1 MSNNVVN
8 FTINLDG
15 NAYKGILQVNDAL
28 DDVLVNAK
36 QVKQSFSDWTKDF
49 MGLDALTNLVGKV
62 SQAFQSMV
70 GSSLDFEQQQA
81 NMRTLLNGDAEATDN
96 LIGKIREYGKATV
109 YDRSGLI
116 EAQKTM
122 MAFGLD
128 AEYAFGK
135 LKNIG
140 DIALGDK
147 QKMQSLAL
155 AFSQMSST
163 GKLMGQD
170 LLQMIN
176 AGFNPL
182 EVISQKTG
190 RSIAE
195 LKEAMGKG
203 AISAEMVAQAFEWA
217 TEEGGRF
224 YQGAETAAQTTAGKI
239 AKMKDQI
246 DDFKISLFEW
256 SHGATAWAAELGNMF
271 VPLSQAMPLFKGLY
285 NISATTFKHLK
296 ALDFA
301 GVLGGIGRKATE
313 ARISLAF
320 MRKDI
325 ETCSMASLGFVRNT
339 VRATMAVGRFATVGL
354 FNAVKGMGAYLL
366 SLVTGGAASRTFAN
380 VATASFAKFALSAK
394 AACKAV
400 GVAVTSIPIVG
411 WIAAAVAAVIG
422 LVTLLW
428 NKSEGFRRV
437 VFGTWEA
444 VKAAVSNAWQYVK
457 TAAQVTWE
465 VLKRVFDRLKESLS
479 GLWERIKDLFTRL
492 KAALAEAWNRIKPVL
507 KNIADKVWDAVKVV
521 MKVVAVV
528 TSVVAAVIAAVG
540 LLAKAV
546 WDNLLKPLF
555 QRLFSIV
562 STVVSHVASAV
573 GDIVSFMTSIP
584 EKISTALD
592 NVRTFFS
599 DLWSSVAGTVRNAVD
614 RITDFVASIP
624 EKTSS
629 AFDNVRVFFADAW
642 SSVTGTVR
650 NAVDRITGF
659 VTSISERIS
668 TALESVREFFA
679 RVWDSITEKVR
690 GCIDRITGF
699 VAAIP
704 RRAADGLDNV
714 RAFFADAWSS
724 VTGTVRNAVD
734 RITGFVTSI
743 PERISTALESVREFF
758 ARVWDSITEK
768 VRSCIDRIKE
778 LVEELRAF
786 VTETFAKAGDFIAG
800 VWERVT
806 EAVGSAVDWI
816 ADKLGRIA
824 GWVKTKMVDP
834 IKNAFTGM
842 WDVIRDVFDKILTK
856 LGRLFAPI
864 RELWNKLFPKDKMK
878 DVRLAYGEGTDKG
891 TKSWERSKGKGD
903 VDTGKEAIVLD
914 GKDGLDGLAG
924 VNGKSG
930 KDGKLSDGTLG
941 KNAGTV
947 AGKAQQITIKL
958 ESMVGTMNFNGG
970 LRDNAS
976 NVESTLAEMMARIL
990 GMAET
995 AV

>member
-1 MSNNVVN
+1 MANQTVN

-15 NAYKGILQVNDAL
+15 NAYTGIAQIDAAL
-28 DDVLVNAK
+28 GNVLVNAK
-36 QVKQSFSDWTKDF
+36 NTKSFFERFKTAAFNFDVI
-49 MGLDALTNLVGKV
+49 TNAIGKV

-116 EAQKTM
+116 EVQKTM

-190 RSIAE
+190 KSMAE
-195 LKEAMGKG
+195 LKDAMGKG

-271 VPLSQAMPLFKGLY
+271 VPLSQVLPLFKGLY
-285 NISATTFKHLK
+285 NISASAFKRLK

-320 MRKDI
+320 MRRDI

-354 FNAVKGMGAYLL
+354 FNAVKGLGAYLL

-380 VATASFAKFALSAK
+380 VASVSFAKFALSAR
-394 AACKAV
+394 AACRAV
-400 GVAVTSIPIVG
+400 SVAVTSIPIVG

-457 TAAQVTWE
+457 TAAQVVWE
-465 VLKRVFDRLKESLS
+465 VLKRVFEWIRGLFERLRDNVV
-479 GLWERIKDLFTRL
+479 RIF
-492 KAALAEAWNRIKPVL
+492 
-507 KNIADKVWDAVKVV
+507 
-521 MKVVAVV
+521 
-528 TSVVAAVIAAVG
+528 
-540 LLAKAV
+540 
-546 WDNLLKPLF
+546 
-555 QRLFSIV
+555 
-562 STVVSHVASAV
+562 
-573 GDIVSFMTSIP
+573 TSIG
-584 EKISTALD
+584 E
-592 NVRTFFS
+592 FFS
-599 DLWSSVAGTVRNAVD
+599 SVWGWMAETAG
-614 RITDFVASIP
+614 
-624 EKTSS
+624 K
-629 AFDNVRVFFADAW
+629 
-642 SSVTGTVR
+642 
-650 NAVDRITGF
+650 
-659 VTSISERIS
+659 
-668 TALESVREFFA
+668 
-679 RVWDSITEKVR
+679 
-690 GCIDRITGF
+690 
-699 VAAIP
+699 
-704 RRAADGLDNV
+704 
-714 RAFFADAWSS
+714 
-724 VTGTVRNAVD
+724 
-734 RITGFVTSI
+734 
-743 PERISTALESVREFF
+743 
-758 ARVWDSITEK
+758 
-768 VRSCIDRIKE
+768 
-778 LVEELRAF
+778 
-786 VTETFAKAGDFIAG
+786 
-800 VWERVT
+800 
-806 EAVGSAVDWI
+806 AVDWMSR
-816 ADKLGRIA
+816 KLGGVATWI
-824 GWVKTKMVDP
+824 KTKMVDP
-834 IKNAFTGM
+834 IKNAFAGM
-842 WDVIRDVFDKILTK
+842 WGVIRDVFDKILTK
-856 LGRLFAPI
+856 LGKLFAPI

-878 DVRLAYGEGTDKG
+878 DVKLAYAEGADKG
-891 TKSWERSKGKGD
+891 TKSWEKSNNKGD
-903 VDTGKEAIVLD
+903 VDTGKETIVLD

-930 KDGKLSDGTLG
+930 KDGKTKKELSDGTLG

-958 ESMVGTMNFNGG
+958 ENMVGTMNFNGG

-995 AV
+995 AA

>member
-8 FTINLDG
+8 FTINIDG

-36 QVKQSFSDWTKDF
+36 QVKHSFTEWTKTA
-49 MGLDALTNLVGKV
+49 MGLDAVTNLVSKV

-190 RSIAE
+190 RSMAE

-203 AISAEMVAQAFEWA
+203 AISAEQVAQAFEWA

-239 AKMKDQI
+239 AKVKDQI
-246 DDFKISLFEW
+246 DDFKITLFEATN
-256 SHGATAWAAELGNMF
+256 GLTAWIAEAGNMF
-271 VPLSQAMPLFKGLY
+271 VPVAQAFPLFQTIGKGVV
-285 NISATTFKHLK
+285 NTVKWCGTNWS
-296 ALDFA
+296 
-301 GVLGGIGRKATE
+301 
-313 ARISLAF
+313 
-320 MRKDI
+320 
-325 ETCSMASLGFVRNT
+325 GFVNL
-339 VRATMAVGRFATVGL
+339 VKSGVVSIGL
-354 FNAVKGMGAYLL
+354 NMGILKFSIVSA
-366 SLVTGGAASRTFAN
+366 GGFFPWLRG
-380 VATASFAKFALSAK
+380 VATAACRGISA
-394 AACKAV
+394 AIM
-400 GVAVTSIPIVG
+400 SIPVVG
-411 WIAAAVAAVIG
+411 WIIAIGTAVIG
-422 LVTLLW
+422 TVALLW
-428 NKSEGFRRV
+428 SKCEGFRRL

-465 VLKRVFDRLKESLS
+465 VLKRVFTRLKEALS

-507 KNIADKVWDAVKVV
+507 ANIAEKVWGAVKVV

-528 TSVVAAVIAAVG
+528 SLVVGAVIAAVG
-540 LLAKAV
+540 LLVKTV
-546 WDNLLKPLF
+546 WDNFLKPLF
-555 QRLFSIV
+555 QRFFSIV
-562 STVVSHVASAV
+562 STIVSSVATAV
-573 GDIVSFMTSIP
+573 GKIVGFVTSIPERISTALDNVREFFTRAWDGITGKVRSYIDRITGFVKSIP

-624 EKTSS
+624 EKTST
-629 AFDNVRVFFADAW
+629 ALYNVRTFFAEQWYIVTTMVRSCIDRIIGFVAAIPGRASAVLDWVRTFFTDAWESVTGTVRSCIDRITSFVAAIPGRASAVLNRVRTFFADAW
-642 SSVTGTVR
+642 DNVTGTVR

-659 VTSISERIS
+659 V
-668 TALESVREFFA
+668 A
-679 RVWDSITEKVR
+679 
-690 GCIDRITGF
+690 
-699 VAAIP
+699 
-704 RRAADGLDNV
+704 
-714 RAFFADAWSS
+714 
-724 VTGTVRNAVD
+724 
-734 RITGFVTSI
+734 SI
-743 PERISTALESVREFF
+743 PERTSTALGNVREFF

-856 LGRLFAPI
+856 LGKLFAPI

-903 VDTGKEAIVLD
+903 VDTGKETIVLD

-930 KDGKLSDGTLG
+930 KDGKTKKELSEGTLG

-976 NVESTLAEMMARIL
+976 NVESTLTEMVARIL

>member
-1 MSNNVVN
+1 MSNQSVT
-8 FTINLDG
+8 FTINLG
-15 NAYKGILQVNDAL
+15 GTAYKGMLQLDNAVEQVLGSVKEATDVFDKLGKNAL
-28 DDVLVNAK
+28 NFDVITNAI
-36 QVKQSFSDWTKDF
+36 
-49 MGLDALTNLVGKV
+49 GKV

-195 LKEAMGKG
+195 LKEEMGKG

-271 VPLSQAMPLFKGLY
+271 VPLSQVLPLFKGLY
-285 NISATTFKHLK
+285 NISASAFKRLK

-320 MRKDI
+320 MRRDI

-366 SLVTGGAASRTFAN
+366 SLVTGGTASRTFAN
-380 VATASFAKFALSAK
+380 VATASFARFALSAK
-394 AACKAV
+394 AACRAV
-400 GVAVTSIPIVG
+400 SVAVTSIPIIG

-457 TAAQVTWE
+457 TAAQVVWE
-465 VLKRVFDRLKESLS
+465 VLKRVFEWIRGLFERLH
-479 GLWERIKDLFTRL
+479 D
-492 KAALAEAWNRIKPVL
+492 
-507 KNIADKVWDAVKVV
+507 
-521 MKVVAVV
+521 
-528 TSVVAAVIAAVG
+528 SVVRI
-540 LLAKAV
+540 
-546 WDNLLKPLF
+546 F
-555 QRLFSIV
+555 
-562 STVVSHVASAV
+562 
-573 GDIVSFMTSIP
+573 TSIG
-584 EKISTALD
+584 E
-592 NVRTFFS
+592 FFS
-599 DLWSSVAGTVRNAVD
+599 SVWGWMAETAG
-614 RITDFVASIP
+614 
-624 EKTSS
+624 K
-629 AFDNVRVFFADAW
+629 
-642 SSVTGTVR
+642 
-650 NAVDRITGF
+650 
-659 VTSISERIS
+659 
-668 TALESVREFFA
+668 
-679 RVWDSITEKVR
+679 
-690 GCIDRITGF
+690 
-699 VAAIP
+699 
-704 RRAADGLDNV
+704 
-714 RAFFADAWSS
+714 
-724 VTGTVRNAVD
+724 
-734 RITGFVTSI
+734 
-743 PERISTALESVREFF
+743 
-758 ARVWDSITEK
+758 
-768 VRSCIDRIKE
+768 
-778 LVEELRAF
+778 
-786 VTETFAKAGDFIAG
+786 
-800 VWERVT
+800 
-806 EAVGSAVDWI
+806 AVDWMSR
-816 ADKLGRIA
+816 KLGGVATWI
-824 GWVKTKMVDP
+824 KTKMVDP

-842 WDVIRDVFDKILTK
+842 WNVVRDVFDKILTK
-856 LGRLFAPI
+856 LGKLFAPI

-878 DVRLAYGEGTDKG
+878 DVKLAYAEGADKG
-891 TKSWERSKGKGD
+891 TKSWEKSKSKGD
-903 VDTGKEAIVLD
+903 VDTGKETIVLD

-930 KDGKLSDGTLG
+930 KDGKAKKELSDGTLG

-958 ESMVGTMNFNGG
+958 ENMVGTMNFNGG

-995 AV
+995 AA

>member
-1 MSNNVVN
+1 MANQTVN

-15 NAYKGILQVNDAL
+15 NAYTGIAQIDAAL
-28 DDVLVNAK
+28 GNVLVNAK
-36 QVKQSFSDWTKDF
+36 NTKSFFERFKTAAFNFDVI
-49 MGLDALTNLVGKV
+49 TNAIGKV
-62 SQAFQSMV
+62 SQAFQSLV

-190 RSIAE
+190 KSIAE
-195 LKEAMGKG
+195 LKEEMGKG

-239 AKMKDQI
+239 AKVKDQI

-256 SHGATAWAAELGNMF
+256 SHGATAWAAEIGNMF
-271 VPLSQAMPLFKGLY
+271 VPLSQSIPIFKGLY
-285 NISATTFKHLK
+285 NISSTTFKHLK

-301 GVLGGIGRKATE
+301 GMLGGIGRKATE

-325 ETCSMASLGFVRNT
+325 ETCSMASLGFIRNT
-339 VRATMAVGRFATVGL
+339 VRATIAVGRFATVGL

-394 AACKAV
+394 AACRAV
-400 GVAVTSIPIVG
+400 SVAVTSIPIIG

-428 NKSEGFRRV
+428 NKSEGFRQV

-444 VKAAVSNAWQYVK
+444 VRAAVSNAWQYIK
-457 TAAQVTWE
+457 TTAQVTWE

-507 KNIADKVWDAVKVV
+507 ANIAEKVWGAVKVV

-528 TSVVAAVIAAVG
+528 SLVVGAVIAAVG
-540 LLAKAV
+540 LLVKTV

-555 QRLFSIV
+555 HRLFSIV
-562 STVVSHVASAV
+562 STVVSRVATAV
-573 GDIVSFMTSIP
+573 GKIV
-584 EKISTALD
+584 
-592 NVRTFFS
+592 
-599 DLWSSVAGTVRNAVD
+599 
-614 RITDFVASIP
+614 
-624 EKTSS
+624 
-629 AFDNVRVFFADAW
+629 
-642 SSVTGTVR
+642 
-650 NAVDRITGF
+650 GF
-659 VTSISERIS
+659 VTSIPERIS
-668 TALESVREFFA
+668 TTLDNVREFFA
-679 RVWDSITEKVR
+679 KVWDSITGKVR
-690 GCIDRITGF
+690 NCI
-699 VAAIP
+699 
-704 RRAADGLDNV
+704 
-714 RAFFADAWSS
+714 
-724 VTGTVRNAVD
+724 D

-743 PERISTALESVREFF
+743 PERISTALDNVRTFFADVWNSVTSTVRNDVDRITGFVKSIPERISTALDNVREFF
-758 ARVWDSITEK
+758 ARVWDSITGK

-786 VTETFAKAGDFIAG
+786 VTETFAKAGDFITG
-800 VWERVT
+800 VWERVR
-806 EAVGSAVDWI
+806 ESVGVAVDWI

-834 IKNAFTGM
+834 IRNAFTGM
-842 WDVIRDVFDKILTK
+842 WNVIRDVFDKILTK
-856 LGRLFAPI
+856 LGKLFAPI

-878 DVRLAYGEGTDKG
+878 DVELAYAEGADKG
-891 TKSWERSKGKGD
+891 TKSWEKSKSKGD
-903 VDTGKEAIVLD
+903 VDTGKETMVLD
-914 GKDGLDGLAG
+914 GKDGLDGLSG

-930 KDGKLSDGTLG
+930 KDGKTKKELSEGTLG

-958 ESMVGTMNFNGG
+958 ENMVGTMNFNGG

-995 AV
+995 AA

>member
-1 MSNNVVN
+1 MDNIVN
-8 FTINLDG
+8 FTINLNGTAYTGVAQLDEALG
-15 NAYKGILQVNDAL
+15 N
-28 DDVLVNAK
+28 VLVDVQK
-36 QVKQSFSDWTKDF
+36 TQSWFGSLKDAI
-49 MGLDALTNLVGKV
+49 GASSIKLDAFIGVVEKV
-62 SQAFQSMV
+62 SQAFQSLV

-81 NMRTLLNGDAEATDN
+81 NMRTLLNGDTEATDN

-190 RSIAE
+190 KSIAE
-195 LKEAMGKG
+195 LKEEMGKG

-239 AKMKDQI
+239 AKVKDQI

-256 SHGATAWAAELGNMF
+256 SHGLTAWIAEMGNMV
-271 VPLSQAMPLFKGLY
+271 VPISQAIPMFKVFY
-285 NISATTFKHLK
+285 NISASAFKHLK

-301 GVLGGIGRKATE
+301 GMLGGIGRKATE

-325 ETCSMASLGFVRNT
+325 ETCSMASLGFIRNT

-394 AACKAV
+394 AACSAVSVAITGLDFAGILGVISRKATEARISLAFMRKDIETCSMASLGFIRNTVRATMAVGRFATVGLFNAVKGMGAYLLSLVTGGAASRTFANVATVSFAKFALSAKAACKAV
-400 GVAVTSIPIVG
+400 SVAVTSIPIIG
-411 WIAAAVAAVIG
+411 WIAAAVTAAIG
-422 LVTLLW
+422 IVALLW
-428 NKSEGFRRV
+428 NKCEGFRRL
-437 VFGTWEA
+437 VFGTWEV
-444 VKAAVSNAWQYVK
+444 VKAAVNNAWQYVK

-465 VLKRVFDRLKESLS
+465 VLKRVFTRLKEALS

-507 KNIADKVWDAVKVV
+507 ANIAEKVWGAVKVV

-528 TSVVAAVIAAVG
+528 SLVVGAVIAAVG
-540 LLAKAV
+540 LLVKTV

-562 STVVSHVASAV
+562 STVVSRVATAV
-573 GDIVSFMTSIP
+573 GNIVSFVTSIP
-584 EKISTALD
+584 DRISIALEK
-592 NVRTFFS
+592 VRTFFA
-599 DLWSSVAGTVRNAVD
+599 DLWSSVTSTVRD
-614 RITDFVASIP
+614 D
-624 EKTSS
+624 
-629 AFDNVRVFFADAW
+629 
-642 SSVTGTVR
+642 
-650 NAVDRITGF
+650 
-659 VTSISERIS
+659 
-668 TALESVREFFA
+668 
-679 RVWDSITEKVR
+679 
-690 GCIDRITGF
+690 
-699 VAAIP
+699 
-704 RRAADGLDNV
+704 
-714 RAFFADAWSS
+714 
-724 VTGTVRNAVD
+724 VD

-743 PERISTALESVREFF
+743 PERISTALDNVRAFF
-758 ARVWDSITEK
+758 ARVWDGITGK

-778 LVEELRAF
+778 LVENLRSF

-834 IKNAFTGM
+834 IRNAFTGM
-842 WDVIRDVFDKILTK
+842 WNVIRDVFDKILTK
-856 LGRLFAPI
+856 LGKLFAPI

-878 DVRLAYGEGTDKG
+878 DVKLAYAEGADKG
-891 TKSWERSKGKGD
+891 TKSWEKSKNKGD
-903 VDTGKEAIVLD
+903 VDTGKETIVLD

-930 KDGKLSDGTLG
+930 KDGKTKKELSDGALG

-958 ESMVGTMNFNGG
+958 ENMVGTMNFNGG

-995 AV
+995 AA

>member
-1 MSNNVVN
+1 MANQTVN

-15 NAYKGILQVNDAL
+15 NAYTGIAQIDAAL
-28 DDVLVNAK
+28 GNVLVNAK
-36 QVKQSFSDWTKDF
+36 NTKSFFERFKTAAFNFDVI
-49 MGLDALTNLVGKV
+49 TNAIGKV

-190 RSIAE
+190 RSMAE

-271 VPLSQAMPLFKGLY
+271 VPLSQVLPLFKGLY
-285 NISATTFKHLK
+285 NISASAFKRLK

-301 GVLGGIGRKATE
+301 SVLGGIGRKATE

-320 MRKDI
+320 MRRDI

-380 VATASFAKFALSAK
+380 VATASFARFALSAK
-394 AACKAV
+394 AACRAV
-400 GVAVTSIPIVG
+400 SVAVTSIPIIG

-457 TAAQVTWE
+457 TAAQVVWE
-465 VLKRVFDRLKESLS
+465 VLKRVFEWIRGLFERL
-479 GLWERIKDLFTRL
+479 RD
-492 KAALAEAWNRIKPVL
+492 
-507 KNIADKVWDAVKVV
+507 
-521 MKVVAVV
+521 
-528 TSVVAAVIAAVG
+528 SVVRI
-540 LLAKAV
+540 
-546 WDNLLKPLF
+546 F
-555 QRLFSIV
+555 
-562 STVVSHVASAV
+562 
-573 GDIVSFMTSIP
+573 TSIG
-584 EKISTALD
+584 E
-592 NVRTFFS
+592 FFS
-599 DLWSSVAGTVRNAVD
+599 SVWGWMAETAG
-614 RITDFVASIP
+614 
-624 EKTSS
+624 K
-629 AFDNVRVFFADAW
+629 
-642 SSVTGTVR
+642 
-650 NAVDRITGF
+650 
-659 VTSISERIS
+659 
-668 TALESVREFFA
+668 
-679 RVWDSITEKVR
+679 
-690 GCIDRITGF
+690 
-699 VAAIP
+699 
-704 RRAADGLDNV
+704 
-714 RAFFADAWSS
+714 
-724 VTGTVRNAVD
+724 
-734 RITGFVTSI
+734 
-743 PERISTALESVREFF
+743 
-758 ARVWDSITEK
+758 
-768 VRSCIDRIKE
+768 
-778 LVEELRAF
+778 
-786 VTETFAKAGDFIAG
+786 
-800 VWERVT
+800 
-806 EAVGSAVDWI
+806 AVDWMSR
-816 ADKLGRIA
+816 KLGGVATWI
-824 GWVKTKMVDP
+824 KTKMVDP

-842 WDVIRDVFDKILTK
+842 WGVIRDVFDKILTK

-878 DVRLAYGEGTDKG
+878 DVKLAYAEGADKG
-891 TKSWERSKGKGD
+891 TKSWEKSKNKGD
-903 VDTGKEAIVLD
+903 VDTGKETIVLD
-914 GKDGLDGLAG
+914 GKDGLDGLPG

-930 KDGKLSDGTLG
+930 KDGKTKKELTEGTIG

-958 ESMVGTMNFNGG
+958 ENMVGTMNFNGG

-995 AV
+995 AA

>member
-1 MSNNVVN
+1 VN

-36 QVKQSFSDWTKDF
+36 QVKHSFSDWTKDL
-49 MGLDALTNLVGKV
+49 MGLDAVTNLVGKV

-190 RSIAE
+190 KSIAE
-195 LKEAMGKG
+195 LKEEMGKG

-239 AKMKDQI
+239 AKVKDQI

-256 SHGATAWAAELGNMF
+256 SHGLTAWIAEAGNMF
-271 VPLSQAMPLFKGLY
+271 VPLSQALPLFKGLY
-285 NISATTFKHLK
+285 NISKTTFNHLK
-296 ALDFA
+296 TLDFA
-301 GVLGGIGRKATE
+301 GMLGGIGRKATE

-325 ETCSMASLGFVRNT
+325 ETCSMASLGFIRNT
-339 VRATMAVGRFATVGL
+339 VRATIAVGRFATVGL

-380 VATASFAKFALSAK
+380 VATASFARFALSAK
-394 AACKAV
+394 AACRAV
-400 GVAVTSIPIVG
+400 SVAVTSIPIIG

-457 TAAQVTWE
+457 TAVQIVWT
-465 VLKRVFDRLKESLS
+465 VLKHVFQWYLNI
-479 GLWERIKDLFTRL
+479 IKTVF
-492 KAALAEAWNRIKPVL
+492 AA
-507 KNIADKVWDAVKVV
+507 
-521 MKVVAVV
+521 
-528 TSVVAAVIAAVG
+528 
-540 LLAKAV
+540 
-546 WDNLLKPLF
+546 
-555 QRLFSIV
+555 
-562 STVVSHVASAV
+562 
-573 GDIVSFMTSIP
+573 
-584 EKISTALD
+584 
-592 NVRTFFS
+592 
-599 DLWSSVAGTVRNAVD
+599 VRNAV
-614 RITDFVASIP
+614 
-624 EKTSS
+624 
-629 AFDNVRVFFADAW
+629 
-642 SSVTGTVR
+642 
-650 NAVDRITGF
+650 
-659 VTSISERIS
+659 ERIVE
-668 TALESVREFFA
+668 TLTTLWEHVREIFA
-679 RVWDSITEKVR
+679 RI
-690 GCIDRITGF
+690 
-699 VAAIP
+699 
-704 RRAADGLDNV
+704 
-714 RAFFADAWSS
+714 
-724 VTGTVRNAVD
+724 
-734 RITGFVTSI
+734 
-743 PERISTALESVREFF
+743 
-758 ARVWDSITEK
+758 
-768 VRSCIDRIKE
+768 
-778 LVEELRAF
+778 
-786 VTETFAKAGDFIAG
+786 GDFIHG
-800 VWERVT
+800 VWSRVC
-806 EAVGSAVDWI
+806 ESFGVAINWI
-816 ADKLGRIA
+816 VDKLGRIG
-824 GWVKTKMVDP
+824 GWIKTKMVDP
-834 IKNAFTGM
+834 IKDAFTGM
-842 WDVIRDVFDKILTK
+842 WNVIRDVFDKILTK
-856 LGRLFAPI
+856 LGKLFAPI

-878 DVRLAYGEGTDKG
+878 DVKLAYAEGADKG
-891 TKSWERSKGKGD
+891 TKSWEKSKSKGD
-903 VDTGKEAIVLD
+903 VDTGKETIVLD

-930 KDGKLSDGTLG
+930 KDGKTKKELSDGTLG

-958 ESMVGTMNFNGG
+958 ENMVGTMNFNGG

-995 AV
+995 AA

>member
-36 QVKQSFSDWTKDF
+36 QVKHSFSDWTKDL
-49 MGLDALTNLVGKV
+49 MGLDAVTNLVGKV
-62 SQAFQSMV
+62 SQAFQSLV

-81 NMRTLLNGDAEATDN
+81 NMRTLLNGDTEATDN

-190 RSIAE
+190 KSIAE
-195 LKEAMGKG
+195 LKEEMGKG

-239 AKMKDQI
+239 AKVKDQI

-256 SHGATAWAAELGNMF
+256 SHGLTAWIAEMGNMV
-271 VPLSQAMPLFKGLY
+271 VPISQAIPMFKVLY
-285 NISATTFKHLK
+285 NISSTTFKHLK
-296 ALDFA
+296 SLDFA
-301 GVLGGIGRKATE
+301 GMLGGIGRKATE

-325 ETCSMASLGFVRNT
+325 ETCSMASLGFIRNT

-380 VATASFAKFALSAK
+380 VATASFARFALSAK
-394 AACKAV
+394 AACRAV
-400 GVAVTSIPIVG
+400 SVAVTSIPIIG

-428 NKSEGFRRV
+428 NKSEGFRQV

-444 VKAAVSNAWQYVK
+444 VRAAVSNAWQYIK

-465 VLKRVFDRLKESLS
+465 VLKRVFTRLNEALS
-479 GLWERIKDLFTRL
+479 GLWERIKDLFNRL

-507 KNIADKVWDAVKVV
+507 ANIAEKVWGAVKVV

-528 TSVVAAVIAAVG
+528 SLVVGAVIAAVG
-540 LLAKAV
+540 LLVKTV

-555 QRLFSIV
+555 LRFFSIV
-562 STVVSHVASAV
+562 STVVSRVATAV
-573 GDIVSFMTSIP
+573 GNIV
-584 EKISTALD
+584 
-592 NVRTFFS
+592 
-599 DLWSSVAGTVRNAVD
+599 
-614 RITDFVASIP
+614 
-624 EKTSS
+624 
-629 AFDNVRVFFADAW
+629 
-642 SSVTGTVR
+642 
-650 NAVDRITGF
+650 
-659 VTSISERIS
+659 
-668 TALESVREFFA
+668 
-679 RVWDSITEKVR
+679 
-690 GCIDRITGF
+690 
-699 VAAIP
+699 
-704 RRAADGLDNV
+704 
-714 RAFFADAWSS
+714 
-724 VTGTVRNAVD
+724 
-734 RITGFVTSI
+734 GFVTSI
-743 PERISTALESVREFF
+743 PERISNALDNVREFF
-758 ARVWDSITEK
+758 TRAWDGITGK

-778 LVEELRAF
+778 LVEELRTF

-800 VWERVT
+800 VWERVR
-806 EAVGSAVDWI
+806 ESVGVAVDWI

-834 IKNAFTGM
+834 IRNAFTGM
-842 WDVIRDVFDKILTK
+842 WNVIRDVFDKILTK
-856 LGRLFAPI
+856 LGKLFAPI

-878 DVRLAYGEGTDKG
+878 DVKLAYAEGADKG
-891 TKSWERSKGKGD
+891 TKSWEKSKSKGD
-903 VDTGKEAIVLD
+903 VDTGKETIVLD

-930 KDGKLSDGTLG
+930 KDGKTKKELSDGTLG

-958 ESMVGTMNFNGG
+958 ENMVGTMNFNGG
-970 LRDNAS
+970 LKDNAS

-995 AV
+995 AA

>member
-1 MSNNVVN
+1 MN

-36 QVKQSFSDWTKDF
+36 QVKHSFSDWTKDL
-49 MGLDALTNLVGKV
+49 MGLDAVTNLVGKV

-190 RSIAE
+190 KSIAE
-195 LKEAMGKG
+195 LKEEMGKG

-239 AKMKDQI
+239 AKVKDQI

-256 SHGATAWAAELGNMF
+256 SHGLTAWIAEAGNMF
-271 VPLSQAMPLFKGLY
+271 VPLSQALPLFKGLY
-285 NISATTFKHLK
+285 NISKTTFNHLK
-296 ALDFA
+296 TLDFA
-301 GVLGGIGRKATE
+301 GMLGGIGRKATE

-325 ETCSMASLGFVRNT
+325 ETCSMASLGFIRNT
-339 VRATMAVGRFATVGL
+339 VRATIAVGRFATVGL

-380 VATASFAKFALSAK
+380 VATASFARFALSAK
-394 AACKAV
+394 AACRAV
-400 GVAVTSIPIVG
+400 SVAVTSIPIIG

-457 TAAQVTWE
+457 TAVQIVWT
-465 VLKRVFDRLKESLS
+465 VLKHVFQWYLNI
-479 GLWERIKDLFTRL
+479 IKTVF
-492 KAALAEAWNRIKPVL
+492 AA
-507 KNIADKVWDAVKVV
+507 
-521 MKVVAVV
+521 
-528 TSVVAAVIAAVG
+528 
-540 LLAKAV
+540 
-546 WDNLLKPLF
+546 
-555 QRLFSIV
+555 
-562 STVVSHVASAV
+562 
-573 GDIVSFMTSIP
+573 
-584 EKISTALD
+584 
-592 NVRTFFS
+592 
-599 DLWSSVAGTVRNAVD
+599 VRNAV
-614 RITDFVASIP
+614 
-624 EKTSS
+624 
-629 AFDNVRVFFADAW
+629 
-642 SSVTGTVR
+642 
-650 NAVDRITGF
+650 
-659 VTSISERIS
+659 ERIVE
-668 TALESVREFFA
+668 TLTTLWEHVREIFA
-679 RVWDSITEKVR
+679 RI
-690 GCIDRITGF
+690 
-699 VAAIP
+699 
-704 RRAADGLDNV
+704 
-714 RAFFADAWSS
+714 
-724 VTGTVRNAVD
+724 
-734 RITGFVTSI
+734 
-743 PERISTALESVREFF
+743 
-758 ARVWDSITEK
+758 
-768 VRSCIDRIKE
+768 
-778 LVEELRAF
+778 
-786 VTETFAKAGDFIAG
+786 GDFIHG
-800 VWERVT
+800 VWSRVC
-806 EAVGSAVDWI
+806 ESFGVAINWI
-816 ADKLGRIA
+816 VDKLGRIG
-824 GWVKTKMVDP
+824 GWIKTKMVDP
-834 IKNAFTGM
+834 IKDAFTGM
-842 WDVIRDVFDKILTK
+842 WNVIRDVFDKILTK
-856 LGRLFAPI
+856 LGKLFAPI

-878 DVRLAYGEGTDKG
+878 DVKLAYAEGADKG
-891 TKSWERSKGKGD
+891 TKSWEKSKSKGD
-903 VDTGKEAIVLD
+903 VDTGKETIVLD

-930 KDGKLSDGTLG
+930 KDGKTKKELSDGTLG

-958 ESMVGTMNFNGG
+958 ENMVGTMNFNGG

-995 AV
+995 AA

>member
-1 MSNNVVN
+1 MSNQSVT
-8 FTINLDG
+8 FTINLG
-15 NAYKGILQVNDAL
+15 GTAYKGMLQLDNAVEQVLGSVKEATDVFDKLGKNAL
-28 DDVLVNAK
+28 NFDVITNAI
-36 QVKQSFSDWTKDF
+36 
-49 MGLDALTNLVGKV
+49 GKV

-96 LIGKIREYGKATV
+96 LIDKIREYGKATV

-190 RSIAE
+190 RSMAE

-203 AISAEMVAQAFEWA
+203 AISAEQVAQAFEWA

-271 VPLSQAMPLFKGLY
+271 VPLSQVLPLFKGLY
-285 NISATTFKHLK
+285 NISASAFKRLK

-320 MRKDI
+320 MRRDI

-380 VATASFAKFALSAK
+380 VASVSFAKFALSAK
-394 AACKAV
+394 AACRAV
-400 GVAVTSIPIVG
+400 SVAVTSIPIIG

-444 VKAAVSNAWQYVK
+444 VKAAVSNAWQYIK

-465 VLKRVFDRLKESLS
+465 VLKRVFTRLKEALS

-507 KNIADKVWDAVKVV
+507 ANIAEKVWGAVKVV

-528 TSVVAAVIAAVG
+528 SLVVGAVIAAVG
-540 LLAKAV
+540 LLVKTV

-562 STVVSHVASAV
+562 STIVSRVATAV
-573 GDIVSFMTSIP
+573 GNIVSFVTSIPEKISTALDNVREFFTRAWDSITGKVRSCIDRITGFVKSIP

-599 DLWSSVAGTVRNAVD
+599 NLWSGVTSTVRND
-614 RITDFVASIP
+614 
-624 EKTSS
+624 
-629 AFDNVRVFFADAW
+629 
-642 SSVTGTVR
+642 
-650 NAVDRITGF
+650 
-659 VTSISERIS
+659 
-668 TALESVREFFA
+668 
-679 RVWDSITEKVR
+679 
-690 GCIDRITGF
+690 
-699 VAAIP
+699 
-704 RRAADGLDNV
+704 
-714 RAFFADAWSS
+714 
-724 VTGTVRNAVD
+724 VD

-743 PERISTALESVREFF
+743 PERISTALDNVREFF
-758 ARVWDSITEK
+758 ARVWDSITGK

-778 LVEELRAF
+778 LVEELRTF

-800 VWERVT
+800 VWERVR
-806 EAVGSAVDWI
+806 ESVGVAVDWI
-816 ADKLGRIA
+816 ADKFSRIA

-842 WDVIRDVFDKILTK
+842 WNVIRDVFDKILTK
-856 LGRLFAPI
+856 LGKLFAPI
-864 RELWNKLFPKDKMK
+864 RELWNKLFPKNKMK
-878 DVRLAYGEGTDKG
+878 DIKLAYGEGADKG
-891 TKSWERSKGKGD
+891 TKSWEKSKSKGD
-903 VDTGKEAIVLD
+903 VDTGKETMVLD

-930 KDGKLSDGTLG
+930 KDGKSKKELSDGTLG

-970 LRDNAS
+970 LKDNAS
-976 NVESTLAEMMARIL
+976 NVESTLTEMMARIL

>member
-1 MSNNVVN
+1 MSNQSVT
-8 FTINLDG
+8 FTINLG
-15 NAYKGILQVNDAL
+15 GTAYKGMLQLDNAVEQVLGSVKEATDVFDKLGKNAL
-28 DDVLVNAK
+28 NFDVITNAI
-36 QVKQSFSDWTKDF
+36 
-49 MGLDALTNLVGKV
+49 GKV
-62 SQAFQSMV
+62 SQAFQSLV

-190 RSIAE
+190 KSMAE
-195 LKEAMGKG
+195 LKDAMGKG

-271 VPLSQAMPLFKGLY
+271 VPLSQVLPLFKGLY
-285 NISATTFKHLK
+285 NISASAFKRLK

-380 VATASFAKFALSAK
+380 VATASFARFALSAK
-394 AACKAV
+394 AACRAV
-400 GVAVTSIPIVG
+400 SVAVTSIPIIG

-428 NKSEGFRRV
+428 NKSEGFRQV

-457 TAAQVTWE
+457 TAAQVVWE
-465 VLKRVFDRLKESLS
+465 VLKRVFEWIRGLFERL
-479 GLWERIKDLFTRL
+479 RD
-492 KAALAEAWNRIKPVL
+492 
-507 KNIADKVWDAVKVV
+507 
-521 MKVVAVV
+521 
-528 TSVVAAVIAAVG
+528 SVVRI
-540 LLAKAV
+540 
-546 WDNLLKPLF
+546 F
-555 QRLFSIV
+555 
-562 STVVSHVASAV
+562 
-573 GDIVSFMTSIP
+573 TSIG
-584 EKISTALD
+584 E
-592 NVRTFFS
+592 FFS
-599 DLWSSVAGTVRNAVD
+599 SVWGWMAETAG
-614 RITDFVASIP
+614 
-624 EKTSS
+624 K
-629 AFDNVRVFFADAW
+629 
-642 SSVTGTVR
+642 
-650 NAVDRITGF
+650 
-659 VTSISERIS
+659 
-668 TALESVREFFA
+668 
-679 RVWDSITEKVR
+679 
-690 GCIDRITGF
+690 
-699 VAAIP
+699 
-704 RRAADGLDNV
+704 
-714 RAFFADAWSS
+714 
-724 VTGTVRNAVD
+724 
-734 RITGFVTSI
+734 
-743 PERISTALESVREFF
+743 
-758 ARVWDSITEK
+758 
-768 VRSCIDRIKE
+768 
-778 LVEELRAF
+778 
-786 VTETFAKAGDFIAG
+786 
-800 VWERVT
+800 
-806 EAVGSAVDWI
+806 AVDWMSR
-816 ADKLGRIA
+816 KLGGVATWI
-824 GWVKTKMVDP
+824 KTKMVDP

-842 WDVIRDVFDKILTK
+842 WNVIRDVFDKILTK
-856 LGRLFAPI
+856 LGKLFAPI

-878 DVRLAYGEGTDKG
+878 DVKLAYAEGADKG
-891 TKSWERSKGKGD
+891 TKSWEKSKNKGD
-903 VDTGKEAIVLD
+903 VDTSKETIVLD

-930 KDGKLSDGTLG
+930 KDGKTKKELTEGTIG

-958 ESMVGTMNFNGG
+958 ENMVGTMNFNGG

>member
-1 MSNNVVN
+1 MDNIVN
-8 FTINLDG
+8 FTINLNGTAYTGVAQLDEALG
-15 NAYKGILQVNDAL
+15 N
-28 DDVLVNAK
+28 VLVDVQK
-36 QVKQSFSDWTKDF
+36 TQSWFGSLKDAI
-49 MGLDALTNLVGKV
+49 GASSIKLDAFIGVVEKV
-62 SQAFQSMV
+62 SQAFQSLV

-81 NMRTLLNGDAEATDN
+81 NMRTLLNGDTEATDN

-190 RSIAE
+190 KSIAE
-195 LKEAMGKG
+195 LKEEMGKG

-239 AKMKDQI
+239 AKVKDQI

-256 SHGATAWAAELGNMF
+256 SHGLTAWIAEMGNMV
-271 VPLSQAMPLFKGLY
+271 VPISQAIPMFKVLY
-285 NISATTFKHLK
+285 NISASAFKHLK

-301 GVLGGIGRKATE
+301 GMLGGIGRKATE

-325 ETCSMASLGFVRNT
+325 ETCSMASLGFIRNT

-380 VATASFAKFALSAK
+380 VATVSFAKFALSAK
-394 AACKAV
+394 AACRAV
-400 GVAVTSIPIVG
+400 SVAVTSIPIIG
-411 WIAAAVAAVIG
+411 WIAAAVTAVIG
-422 LVTLLW
+422 IVALLW
-428 NKSEGFRRV
+428 NKCEGFRRL
-437 VFGTWEA
+437 VFGTWEV
-444 VKAAVSNAWQYVK
+444 VKAAVNNAWQYVK

-465 VLKRVFDRLKESLS
+465 VLKRVFTRLKEALS

-507 KNIADKVWDAVKVV
+507 ANIAEKVWGAVKVV

-528 TSVVAAVIAAVG
+528 SLVVGSVIAAVG
-540 LLAKAV
+540 LLVKTV

-562 STVVSHVASAV
+562 STIVSRVATAV
-573 GDIVSFMTSIP
+573 GKIVGFVNSIPERISTALDNVREFFTRAWDGITGKVRSCIDRITGFVTSIP
-584 EKISTALD
+584 DRISTALD

-599 DLWSSVAGTVRNAVD
+599 NLWSGVTSTVRND
-614 RITDFVASIP
+614 
-624 EKTSS
+624 
-629 AFDNVRVFFADAW
+629 
-642 SSVTGTVR
+642 
-650 NAVDRITGF
+650 VDRITGF
-659 VTSISERIS
+659 VKSIPERIS
-668 TALESVREFFA
+668 TALDNVREFFA
-679 RVWDSITEKVR
+679 RVWDSIT
-690 GCIDRITGF
+690 G
-699 VAAIP
+699 
-704 RRAADGLDNV
+704 
-714 RAFFADAWSS
+714 
-724 VTGTVRNAVD
+724 
-734 RITGFVTSI
+734 
-743 PERISTALESVREFF
+743 
-758 ARVWDSITEK
+758 K

-778 LVEELRAF
+778 FVEELRTF

-800 VWERVT
+800 VWERVR
-806 EAVGSAVDWI
+806 ESLGVAVDWI

-834 IKNAFTGM
+834 IKDAFTGM
-842 WDVIRDVFDKILTK
+842 WNVIRDVFDKILTK
-856 LGRLFAPI
+856 LGKLFAPI

-878 DVRLAYGEGTDKG
+878 DVKLAYAEGADKG
-891 TKSWERSKGKGD
+891 TKSWEKSKNKGD
-903 VDTGKEAIVLD
+903 VDTGKETIVLD

-930 KDGKLSDGTLG
+930 KDGKTKKELSDGTLG

-958 ESMVGTMNFNGG
+958 ENMVGTMNFNGG

-995 AV
+995 AA

>member
-1 MSNNVVN
+1 MANQTVN

-15 NAYKGILQVNDAL
+15 NAYTGIAQIDAAL
-28 DDVLVNAK
+28 GNVLVNAK
-36 QVKQSFSDWTKDF
+36 NTKSFFERFKTAAFNFDVI
-49 MGLDALTNLVGKV
+49 TNAIGKV

-190 RSIAE
+190 KSIAE
-195 LKEAMGKG
+195 LKEEMGKG

-239 AKMKDQI
+239 AKVKDQI

-256 SHGATAWAAELGNMF
+256 SHGATAWAAEIGNMF
-271 VPLSQAMPLFKGLY
+271 VPLSQSIPIFKGLY
-285 NISATTFKHLK
+285 NISSTTFKHLK

-325 ETCSMASLGFVRNT
+325 ETCSMASLGFIRNT

-380 VATASFAKFALSAK
+380 VATASFARFALSAK
-394 AACKAV
+394 AACRAV
-400 GVAVTSIPIVG
+400 SVAVTSIPIIG

-465 VLKRVFDRLKESLS
+465 VLKRVFTRLKEALS

-507 KNIADKVWDAVKVV
+507 ANIAEKVWGAVKVV

-528 TSVVAAVIAAVG
+528 SLVVGAVIAAVG
-540 LLAKAV
+540 LLVKTV

-562 STVVSHVASAV
+562 ST
-573 GDIVSFMTSIP
+573 IV
-584 EKISTALD
+584 
-592 NVRTFFS
+592 
-599 DLWSSVAGTVRNAVD
+599 SSVATAVGK
-614 RITDFVASIP
+614 IV
-624 EKTSS
+624 
-629 AFDNVRVFFADAW
+629 
-642 SSVTGTVR
+642 
-650 NAVDRITGF
+650 GF
-659 VTSISERIS
+659 VTSIPERIS
-668 TALESVREFFA
+668 TTLDNVREFFA
-679 RVWDSITEKVR
+679 RVWDGITGKVR
-690 GCIDRITGF
+690 NCI
-699 VAAIP
+699 
-704 RRAADGLDNV
+704 
-714 RAFFADAWSS
+714 
-724 VTGTVRNAVD
+724 D

-743 PERISTALESVREFF
+743 PERISTALDNVRTFFADVWNSVTSTVRNDVNRITGFVKSIPERISTALDNVREFF
-758 ARVWDSITEK
+758 SRVWDSITGK

-786 VTETFAKAGDFIAG
+786 VTETFAKAGDFIPG
-800 VWERVT
+800 VWERVR
-806 EAVGSAVDWI
+806 ESAGVAVDWI

-834 IKNAFTGM
+834 IRNAFTGM
-842 WDVIRDVFDKILTK
+842 WNVICNVFDKILTK
-856 LGRLFAPI
+856 LGKLFAPI

-878 DVRLAYGEGTDKG
+878 DVKLAYAEGADKG
-891 TKSWERSKGKGD
+891 TKSWEKSKSKGD
-903 VDTGKEAIVLD
+903 VDTGKETMVLD
-914 GKDGLDGLAG
+914 GKDGLDGISG

-930 KDGKLSDGTLG
+930 KDGKTKKELSEGTLG

-958 ESMVGTMNFNGG
+958 ENMVGTMNFNGG

-995 AV
+995 AA

>member
-1 MSNNVVN
+1 MDNIVN
-8 FTINLDG
+8 FTINLNGTAYTGVAQLDEALG
-15 NAYKGILQVNDAL
+15 N
-28 DDVLVNAK
+28 VLVDVQK
-36 QVKQSFSDWTKDF
+36 TQSWFGSLKDAI
-49 MGLDALTNLVGKV
+49 GASSIKLDAFIGVVEKV
-62 SQAFQSMV
+62 SQAFQSLV

-81 NMRTLLNGDAEATDN
+81 NMRTLLNGDTEATDN

-190 RSIAE
+190 KSIAE
-195 LKEAMGKG
+195 LKEEMGKG

-239 AKMKDQI
+239 AKVKDQI

-256 SHGATAWAAELGNMF
+256 SHGLTAWIAEMGNMV
-271 VPLSQAMPLFKGLY
+271 VPISQAIPMFKVLY
-285 NISATTFKHLK
+285 NISSTTFKHLES
-296 ALDFA
+296 LDFV
-301 GVLGGIGRKATE
+301 GMLGGIGRKATE

-325 ETCSMASLGFVRNT
+325 ETCSMASLGFIRNT
-339 VRATMAVGRFATVGL
+339 VRATIAVGRFATVGL

-380 VATASFAKFALSAK
+380 VATASFARFALSAK
-394 AACKAV
+394 AACRAV
-400 GVAVTSIPIVG
+400 SVAVTSIPIIG

-428 NKSEGFRRV
+428 NKIEGFRRV

-444 VKAAVSNAWQYVK
+444 VKTAVSNAWQYVK

-465 VLKRVFDRLKESLS
+465 VLKRVFTRLKEALS

-507 KNIADKVWDAVKVV
+507 ANIAEKVWGAVKVV

-528 TSVVAAVIAAVG
+528 SLVVGAVIAAVG
-540 LLAKAV
+540 LLVKTV

-562 STVVSHVASAV
+562 STIVSRVATAV
-573 GDIVSFMTSIP
+573 GKIVGFVTSIP
-584 EKISTALD
+584 ERISTALD
-592 NVRTFFS
+592 NVRTFFT
-599 DLWSSVAGTVRNAVD
+599 DLWSSVTSTVRND
-614 RITDFVASIP
+614 
-624 EKTSS
+624 
-629 AFDNVRVFFADAW
+629 
-642 SSVTGTVR
+642 
-650 NAVDRITGF
+650 
-659 VTSISERIS
+659 
-668 TALESVREFFA
+668 
-679 RVWDSITEKVR
+679 
-690 GCIDRITGF
+690 
-699 VAAIP
+699 
-704 RRAADGLDNV
+704 
-714 RAFFADAWSS
+714 
-724 VTGTVRNAVD
+724 VD

-743 PERISTALESVREFF
+743 PERISTTLESVREFF
-758 ARVWDSITEK
+758 ARVWDSITGK
-768 VRSCIDRIKE
+768 VRSCIDRITGFVTSIPDRISTALDNVRTFFSNLWSGVTSTVRNDVDRITGFVKSIPERISTALDNVREFFARVWDSITGKVRSCINRIKE

-800 VWERVT
+800 VWERVR
-806 EAVGSAVDWI
+806 ESVGVAVDWI

-834 IKNAFTGM
+834 IKDAFTGM
-842 WDVIRDVFDKILTK
+842 WNVIRDVFDKILTK
-856 LGRLFAPI
+856 LGKLFAPI

-878 DVRLAYGEGTDKG
+878 DVKLAYAEGADKG
-891 TKSWERSKGKGD
+891 TKSWEKSKNKGD
-903 VDTGKEAIVLD
+903 VDTGKETIVLD

-930 KDGKLSDGTLG
+930 KDGKTKKELSDGTLG

-958 ESMVGTMNFNGG
+958 ENMVGTMNFNGG

-995 AV
+995 AA

>member
-1 MSNNVVN
+1 MANQTVN

-15 NAYKGILQVNDAL
+15 NAYTGIAQIDAAL
-28 DDVLVNAK
+28 GNVLVNAK
-36 QVKQSFSDWTKDF
+36 NTKSFFERFKTAAFNFDVI
-49 MGLDALTNLVGKV
+49 TNAIGKV
-62 SQAFQSMV
+62 SQAFQSLV

-190 RSIAE
+190 KSIAE
-195 LKEAMGKG
+195 LKEEMGKG

-239 AKMKDQI
+239 AKVKDQI

-256 SHGATAWAAELGNMF
+256 SHGATAWAAEIGNMF
-271 VPLSQAMPLFKGLY
+271 VPLSQSIPIFKGLY
-285 NISATTFKHLK
+285 NISSTTFKHLK

-301 GVLGGIGRKATE
+301 GMLGGIGRKATE

-325 ETCSMASLGFVRNT
+325 ETCSMASLGFIRNT
-339 VRATMAVGRFATVGL
+339 VRATIAVGRFATVGL

-394 AACKAV
+394 AACRAV
-400 GVAVTSIPIVG
+400 SVAVTSIPIIG

-428 NKSEGFRRV
+428 NKSEGFRQV

-444 VKAAVSNAWQYVK
+444 VRAAVSNAWQYIK
-457 TAAQVTWE
+457 TTAQVTWE

-507 KNIADKVWDAVKVV
+507 ANIAEKVWGAVKVV

-528 TSVVAAVIAAVG
+528 SLVVGAVIAAVG
-540 LLAKAV
+540 LLVKTV

-562 STVVSHVASAV
+562 STVVSRVATAV
-573 GDIVSFMTSIP
+573 GKIV
-584 EKISTALD
+584 
-592 NVRTFFS
+592 
-599 DLWSSVAGTVRNAVD
+599 
-614 RITDFVASIP
+614 
-624 EKTSS
+624 
-629 AFDNVRVFFADAW
+629 
-642 SSVTGTVR
+642 
-650 NAVDRITGF
+650 GF
-659 VTSISERIS
+659 VTSIPERIS
-668 TALESVREFFA
+668 TTLDNVREFFA
-679 RVWDSITEKVR
+679 RVWDSIT
-690 GCIDRITGF
+690 G
-699 VAAIP
+699 
-704 RRAADGLDNV
+704 
-714 RAFFADAWSS
+714 
-724 VTGTVRNAVD
+724 
-734 RITGFVTSI
+734 
-743 PERISTALESVREFF
+743 
-758 ARVWDSITEK
+758 K

-786 VTETFAKAGDFIAG
+786 VTETFAKAGDFITG
-800 VWERVT
+800 VWERVRET
-806 EAVGSAVDWI
+806 VGVAVDWI

-834 IKNAFTGM
+834 IRNAFTGM
-842 WDVIRDVFDKILTK
+842 WNVIRDVFDKILTK
-856 LGRLFAPI
+856 LGKLFAPI

-878 DVRLAYGEGTDKG
+878 DVELAYAEGADKG
-891 TKSWERSKGKGD
+891 TKSWEKSKSKGD
-903 VDTGKEAIVLD
+903 VDTGKETMVLD
-914 GKDGLDGLAG
+914 GKDGLDGLSG

-930 KDGKLSDGTLG
+930 KDGKTKKELSEGTLG

-958 ESMVGTMNFNGG
+958 ENMVGTMNFNGG

-995 AV
+995 AA

>member
-36 QVKQSFSDWTKDF
+36 QVKHSFSDWTKDL
-49 MGLDALTNLVGKV
+49 MGLDAVTNLVGKV

-190 RSIAE
+190 KSIAE
-195 LKEAMGKG
+195 LKEEMGKG

-239 AKMKDQI
+239 AKVKDQI

-256 SHGATAWAAELGNMF
+256 SHGLTAWIAEAGNMF
-271 VPLSQAMPLFKGLY
+271 VPLSQALPLFKGLY
-285 NISATTFKHLK
+285 NISKTTFNHLK
-296 ALDFA
+296 TLDFA
-301 GVLGGIGRKATE
+301 GMLGGIGRKATE

-325 ETCSMASLGFVRNT
+325 ETCSMASLGFIRNT
-339 VRATMAVGRFATVGL
+339 VRATIAVGRFATVGL

-380 VATASFAKFALSAK
+380 VATASFARFALSAK
-394 AACKAV
+394 AACRAV
-400 GVAVTSIPIVG
+400 SVAVTSIPIIG

-457 TAAQVTWE
+457 TAVQIVWT
-465 VLKRVFDRLKESLS
+465 VLKHVFQWYLNI
-479 GLWERIKDLFTRL
+479 IKTVF
-492 KAALAEAWNRIKPVL
+492 AA
-507 KNIADKVWDAVKVV
+507 
-521 MKVVAVV
+521 
-528 TSVVAAVIAAVG
+528 
-540 LLAKAV
+540 
-546 WDNLLKPLF
+546 
-555 QRLFSIV
+555 
-562 STVVSHVASAV
+562 
-573 GDIVSFMTSIP
+573 
-584 EKISTALD
+584 
-592 NVRTFFS
+592 
-599 DLWSSVAGTVRNAVD
+599 VRNAV
-614 RITDFVASIP
+614 
-624 EKTSS
+624 
-629 AFDNVRVFFADAW
+629 
-642 SSVTGTVR
+642 
-650 NAVDRITGF
+650 
-659 VTSISERIS
+659 ERIVE
-668 TALESVREFFA
+668 TLTTLWEHVREIFA
-679 RVWDSITEKVR
+679 RI
-690 GCIDRITGF
+690 
-699 VAAIP
+699 
-704 RRAADGLDNV
+704 
-714 RAFFADAWSS
+714 
-724 VTGTVRNAVD
+724 
-734 RITGFVTSI
+734 
-743 PERISTALESVREFF
+743 
-758 ARVWDSITEK
+758 
-768 VRSCIDRIKE
+768 
-778 LVEELRAF
+778 
-786 VTETFAKAGDFIAG
+786 GDFIHG
-800 VWERVT
+800 VWSRVC
-806 EAVGSAVDWI
+806 ESFGVAINWI
-816 ADKLGRIA
+816 VDKLGRIG
-824 GWVKTKMVDP
+824 GWIKTKMVDP
-834 IKNAFTGM
+834 IKDAFTGM
-842 WDVIRDVFDKILTK
+842 WNVIRDVFDKILTK
-856 LGRLFAPI
+856 LGKLFAPI

-878 DVRLAYGEGTDKG
+878 DVKLAYAEGADKG
-891 TKSWERSKGKGD
+891 TKSWEKSKSKGD
-903 VDTGKEAIVLD
+903 VDTGKETIVLD

-930 KDGKLSDGTLG
+930 KDGKTKKELSDGTLG

-958 ESMVGTMNFNGG
+958 ENMVGTMNFNGG

-995 AV
+995 AA

>member
-1 MSNNVVN
+1 MDNIVN
-8 FTINLDG
+8 FTINLNGTAYTGVAQLDEALG
-15 NAYKGILQVNDAL
+15 N
-28 DDVLVNAK
+28 VLVDVQK
-36 QVKQSFSDWTKDF
+36 TQSWFGSLKDAI
-49 MGLDALTNLVGKV
+49 GASSIKLDAFIGVVEKV

-81 NMRTLLNGDAEATDN
+81 NMRTLLNGDTEATDN

-190 RSIAE
+190 KSIAE
-195 LKEAMGKG
+195 LKEEMGKG

-239 AKMKDQI
+239 AKVKDQI

-256 SHGATAWAAELGNMF
+256 SHGLTAWIAEMGNMV
-271 VPLSQAMPLFKGLY
+271 VPISQAIPMFKVLY
-285 NISATTFKHLK
+285 NISSTTFKHLK
-296 ALDFA
+296 SLDFA
-301 GVLGGIGRKATE
+301 GMLSGIGRKATE

-325 ETCSMASLGFVRNT
+325 ETCSMASLGFIRNT
-339 VRATMAVGRFATVGL
+339 VRATIAVGWFATVGL

-380 VATASFAKFALSAK
+380 VATASFARFALSAK
-394 AACKAV
+394 AACRAV
-400 GVAVTSIPIVG
+400 SVAVTSIPIIG

-428 NKSEGFRRV
+428 NKSEGFRQV

-444 VKAAVSNAWQYVK
+444 VRAAVSNAWQYIK

-465 VLKRVFDRLKESLS
+465 VLKRVFTRLKEALS

-492 KAALAEAWNRIKPVL
+492 KAVLAEAWNRIKPVL
-507 KNIADKVWDAVKVV
+507 ANIAEKVWGAVKVV
-521 MKVVAVV
+521 MKVAAVV
-528 TSVVAAVIAAVG
+528 SLVVGAVIAAVG
-540 LLAKAV
+540 LLVKTV

-562 STVVSHVASAV
+562 STIVSRVATAV
-573 GDIVSFMTSIP
+573 GKIVGFVTSIP

-592 NVRTFFS
+592 NVRDFFTRVW
-599 DLWSSVAGTVRNAVD
+599 DGITGKVRSC
-614 RITDFVASIP
+614 I
-624 EKTSS
+624 
-629 AFDNVRVFFADAW
+629 
-642 SSVTGTVR
+642 
-650 NAVDRITGF
+650 DRITGF
-659 VTSISERIS
+659 VKSIPERIS
-668 TALESVREFFA
+668 TALENVRTFFADVWNSVTSTVRNDVNRITGFVKSIPERISTTLDNVREFFA
-679 RVWDSITEKVR
+679 RVWDSIT
-690 GCIDRITGF
+690 G
-699 VAAIP
+699 
-704 RRAADGLDNV
+704 
-714 RAFFADAWSS
+714 
-724 VTGTVRNAVD
+724 
-734 RITGFVTSI
+734 
-743 PERISTALESVREFF
+743 
-758 ARVWDSITEK
+758 K

-800 VWERVT
+800 VWERVR
-806 EAVGSAVDWI
+806 ESVGVAVDWI

-842 WDVIRDVFDKILTK
+842 WNVIRDVFDKILTK
-856 LGRLFAPI
+856 LGKLFAPI

-878 DVRLAYGEGTDKG
+878 DVKLAYAEGADKG
-891 TKSWERSKGKGD
+891 TKSWEKSKSKGD
-903 VDTGKEAIVLD
+903 VDTGKETIVLD

-930 KDGKLSDGTLG
+930 KDGKTKKELSDGTLG

-958 ESMVGTMNFNGG
+958 ENMVGTMNFNGG
-970 LRDNAS
+970 LKDNAS

-995 AV
+995 AA

>member
-36 QVKQSFSDWTKDF
+36 QVKHSFSDWTKDL
-49 MGLDALTNLVGKV
+49 MGLDAVTNLVSKV
-62 SQAFQSMV
+62 SQAFQSLV

-155 AFSQMSST
+155 AFSQMSSS

-301 GVLGGIGRKATE
+301 GVLGGIGCKATE

-320 MRKDI
+320 MRRDI
-325 ETCSMASLGFVRNT
+325 ETCSMASLGFIRNT

-380 VATASFAKFALSAK
+380 VATVSFAKFALSAK

-400 GVAVTSIPIVG
+400 SVAVTSIPIIG
-411 WIAAAVAAVIG
+411 WIAAAVTAVIG
-422 LVTLLW
+422 IVALLW
-428 NKSEGFRRV
+428 NKCEGFRRL
-437 VFGTWEA
+437 VFGTWEV
-444 VKAAVSNAWQYVK
+444 VKAAVNNAWQYVK

-465 VLKRVFDRLKESLS
+465 VLKRVFTRLKEALS
-479 GLWERIKDLFTRL
+479 G
-492 KAALAEAWNRIKPVL
+492 
-507 KNIADKVWDAVKVV
+507 
-521 MKVVAVV
+521 
-528 TSVVAAVIAAVG
+528 
-540 LLAKAV
+540 
-546 WDNLLKPLF
+546 
-555 QRLFSIV
+555 
-562 STVVSHVASAV
+562 
-573 GDIVSFMTSIP
+573 
-584 EKISTALD
+584 
-592 NVRTFFS
+592 
-599 DLWSSVAGTVRNAVD
+599 
-614 RITDFVASIP
+614 
-624 EKTSS
+624 
-629 AFDNVRVFFADAW
+629 
-642 SSVTGTVR
+642 
-650 NAVDRITGF
+650 
-659 VTSISERIS
+659 
-668 TALESVREFFA
+668 
-679 RVWDSITEKVR
+679 
-690 GCIDRITGF
+690 
-699 VAAIP
+699 
-704 RRAADGLDNV
+704 
-714 RAFFADAWSS
+714 
-724 VTGTVRNAVD
+724 
-734 RITGFVTSI
+734 
-743 PERISTALESVREFF
+743 
-758 ARVWDSITEK
+758 
-768 VRSCIDRIKE
+768 
-778 LVEELRAF
+778 
-786 VTETFAKAGDFIAG
+786 
-800 VWERVT
+800 
-806 EAVGSAVDWI
+806 
-816 ADKLGRIA
+816 
-824 GWVKTKMVDP
+824 
-834 IKNAFTGM
+834 
-842 WDVIRDVFDKILTK
+842 
-856 LGRLFAPI
+856 
-864 RELWNKLFPKDKMK
+864 
-878 DVRLAYGEGTDKG
+878 
-891 TKSWERSKGKGD
+891 
-903 VDTGKEAIVLD
+903 
-914 GKDGLDGLAG
+914 
-924 VNGKSG
+924 
-930 KDGKLSDGTLG
+930 
-941 KNAGTV
+941 
-947 AGKAQQITIKL
+947 
-958 ESMVGTMNFNGG
+958 
-970 LRDNAS
+970 
-976 NVESTLAEMMARIL
+976 
-990 GMAET
+990 
-995 AV
+995 

>member
-1 MSNNVVN
+1 MSNQSVTFN
-8 FTINLDG
+8 INLGG
-15 NAYKGILQVNDAL
+15 NAYKGVLQLDNAVEQVLGSVKEATDVFDKLGKNAL
-28 DDVLVNAK
+28 NFDVITNAI
-36 QVKQSFSDWTKDF
+36 S
-49 MGLDALTNLVGKV
+49 KV

-96 LIGKIREYGKATV
+96 LIGKIREYGKSTV

-195 LKEAMGKG
+195 LKEEMGKG
-203 AISAEMVAQAFEWA
+203 SISAEMVAQAFEWA

-256 SHGATAWAAELGNMF
+256 SHGATAWAAEIGNMF
-271 VPLSQAMPLFKGLY
+271 VPLSQVLPLFKGLY
-285 NISATTFKHLK
+285 NISASAFKRLK

-320 MRKDI
+320 MRRDI

-366 SLVTGGAASRTFAN
+366 SLVTGGTASRTFAN
-380 VATASFAKFALSAK
+380 VATASFARFALSAK
-394 AACKAV
+394 AACRAV
-400 GVAVTSIPIVG
+400 SVAVTSIPIIG

-428 NKSEGFRRV
+428 NKSEGFRQV

-457 TAAQVTWE
+457 TAAQVVWE
-465 VLKRVFDRLKESLS
+465 VLKRVFEWIRGLFERL
-479 GLWERIKDLFTRL
+479 RD
-492 KAALAEAWNRIKPVL
+492 
-507 KNIADKVWDAVKVV
+507 
-521 MKVVAVV
+521 
-528 TSVVAAVIAAVG
+528 SVVRI
-540 LLAKAV
+540 
-546 WDNLLKPLF
+546 
-555 QRLFSIV
+555 FS
-562 STVVSHVASAV
+562 
-573 GDIVSFMTSIP
+573 SIG
-584 EKISTALD
+584 E
-592 NVRTFFS
+592 FFS
-599 DLWSSVAGTVRNAVD
+599 SVWGWVSETVG
-614 RITDFVASIP
+614 
-624 EKTSS
+624 K
-629 AFDNVRVFFADAW
+629 
-642 SSVTGTVR
+642 
-650 NAVDRITGF
+650 
-659 VTSISERIS
+659 
-668 TALESVREFFA
+668 
-679 RVWDSITEKVR
+679 
-690 GCIDRITGF
+690 
-699 VAAIP
+699 
-704 RRAADGLDNV
+704 
-714 RAFFADAWSS
+714 
-724 VTGTVRNAVD
+724 
-734 RITGFVTSI
+734 
-743 PERISTALESVREFF
+743 
-758 ARVWDSITEK
+758 
-768 VRSCIDRIKE
+768 
-778 LVEELRAF
+778 
-786 VTETFAKAGDFIAG
+786 
-800 VWERVT
+800 
-806 EAVGSAVDWI
+806 AVDWM
-816 ADKLGRIA
+816 AKKLGGVATWI
-824 GWVKTKMVDP
+824 KTKMVDP

-842 WDVIRDVFDKILTK
+842 WNVVRDVFDKILTK
-856 LGRLFAPI
+856 LGKLFAPI

-878 DVRLAYGEGTDKG
+878 DVKLAYAEGADKG
-891 TKSWERSKGKGD
+891 TKSWEKSKSKGD
-903 VDTGKEAIVLD
+903 VDTGKETIVLD

-930 KDGKLSDGTLG
+930 KDGKAKKELSDGTLG

-958 ESMVGTMNFNGG
+958 ENMVGTMNFNGG

-995 AV
+995 AA